1 MKDKLFI
8 LAFISSPILAI
19 YGVAPVYIFQKFSVV
34 MAAYACMVLTVQMLI
49 FWFIN
54 IFLVYQIKN
63 SWKRYIAS
71 YLSVI
76 ILHFS
81 MVLVA
86 PNVDIQSRVVFF
98 IAYPVISI
106 LAINTIILIIMN
118 SISLRHEKEIAEI
131 EIKNL
136 KLSNLEAQKQVLL
149 QQLQPHFLFNALST
163 LKSLITENPE
173 EGENYVVKLSEFLR
187 YSIQAHAKEVVF
199 LSEELRFTQDYID
212 LQKMRFGE
220 ALHCEVVIPDV
231 ILSKKIPV
239 YALQT
244 LVENAIKHNTFTTK
258 KPLLINIG
266 YGNNRLK
273 VSNNKQIKQLINPSG
288 TGLTNLNRR
297 YQIVANK
304 EIEIINQEN
313 EFVVFIHLL

>member
-1 MKDKLFI
+1 MEHKLFR

-19 YGVAPVYIFQKFSVV
+19 YGVAPIYIFQHLFYPL
-34 MAAYACMVLTVQMLI
+34 MLGAFFFLTFII
-49 FWFIN
+49 FVFWLIN
-54 IFLVYQIKN
+54 IRLTHFAKEPF
-63 SWKRYIAS
+63 KRYALS
-71 YLSVI
+71 YIFTTL
-76 ILHFS
+76 LHFS
-81 MVLVA
+81 MTILA
-86 PNVDIQSRVVFF
+86 PRFPLQGDTIIFV
-98 IAYPVISI
+98 AYPIISI
-106 LAINTIILIIMN
+106 LAINSIILIIIN
-118 SISLRHEKEIAEI
+118 SILLEYEKKIIES

-163 LKSLITENPE
+163 LKSLISENPE
-173 EGENYVVKLSEFLR
+173 EGESYVVKLSEFLR
-187 YSIQAHAKEVVF
+187 YSVQAHTKEVVF

-220 ALHCEVVIPDV
+220 ALHCEVAIPDE
-231 ILSKKIPV
+231 IFSKKIPV

-244 LVENAIKHNTFTTK
+244 LVENAIKHNNFTEK
-258 KPLLINIG
+258 KPLLISIG
-266 YGNNRLK
+266 WEDNRLK
-273 VSNNKQIKQLINPSG
+273 VSNNKQAKQLVNLSG

-304 EIEIINQEN
+304 DVEIINQEN